1 MMDTL
6 YKKLFFLMV
15 LVICGHSIVAQEKV
29 SKQLNETYEM
39 TNSGELYLENKYG
52 DVTVTGWDRDNV
64 SITVDITVTHKKRD
78 NAENLLER
86 ISLNIREIEDFITVT
101 SEISE
106 KSAGFFAKYFNKA
119 NPFDFDRS
127 NVQIDYT
134 IQLPSN
140 AELDITNKFGD
151 VIIGD
156 WSGKL
161 KANVEHGD
169 VWINKNINNADV
181 ALKYGKLRAKTVN
194 YGNIRVKNGSV
205 DVEESRDLRINSS
218 GTDVKIDRVSSLEIY
233 SSKDEITIEEVGAI
247 HGDLR
252 FTNMQ
257 LNNVD
262 DQINLTM
269 KIADFRVSKV
279 RSPDATIV
287 IDQESSEVSLTI
299 SDFSFRFDATLEEG
313 LLRLPKSFKN
323 VETKMLN
330 RGKRVREITATY
342 GKGSSG
348 EISITG
354 IKGAILLK
362 EI

>member
-15 LVICGHSIVAQEKV
+15 LVICGHYTLAQEQV
-29 SKQLNETYEM
+29 SKQLKEAYEM

-64 SITVDITVTHKKRD
+64 SITVDITVTHRKLD
-78 NAENLLER
+78 NAKNLLDR
-86 ISLNIREIEDFITVT
+86 ISLNIREIDDFITVT

-106 KSAGFFAKYFNKA
+106 KSTGFFAKYFNKA

-169 VWINKNINNADV
+169 VWINKDINNADV
-181 ALKYGKLRAKTVN
+181 VLKYGKLRAKTVN

-247 HGDLR
+247 HGDLK

-330 RGKRVREITATY
+330 RGKRVRKITATY

>member
-1 MMDTL
+1 MDTL

-15 LVICGHSIVAQEKV
+15 LVICGHYTLAQEQV
-29 SKQLNETYEM
+29 SKQLKEAYEM

-64 SITVDITVTHKKRD
+64 SITVDITVTHRKLD
-78 NAENLLER
+78 NAKNLLDR
-86 ISLNIREIEDFITVT
+86 ISLNIKEIDDFITVT

-106 KSAGFFAKYFNKA
+106 KSTGFFAKYFNKA

-169 VWINKNINNADV
+169 VWINKDINNADV

-247 HGDLR
+247 HGDLK

-330 RGKRVREITATY
+330 RGKRVRKITATY

>member
-1 MMDTL
+1 MMDTF
-6 YKKLFFLMV
+6 YKRRVVLMV
-15 LVICGHSIVAQEKV
+15 LIICGHYALAQEKV
-29 SKQLNETYEM
+29 SKQLSESYEM

-64 SITVDITVTHKKRD
+64 SITVDITVTHRKKE
-78 NAENLLER
+78 NAKNLLDR
-86 ISLNIREIEDFITVT
+86 ISLNTREIENFITVT
-101 SEISE
+101 SEIAERST
-106 KSAGFFAKYFNKA
+106 GFFAKYFNKA

-134 IQLPSN
+134 ILLPSN

-169 VWINKNINNADV
+169 VWINKDINNADV
-181 ALKYGKLRAKTVN
+181 VLKYGKLRTKTVN
-194 YGNIRVKNGSV
+194 YGNIRIKNGSL
-205 DVEESRDLRINSS
+205 DVEESRNLRINSS
-218 GTDVKIDRVSSLEIY
+218 GTDIEIDRVSSLEIY
-233 SSKDEITIEEVGAI
+233 SSKDEITIEEVGAV

-262 DQINLTM
+262 EQINLTM

-279 RSPDATIV
+279 QNPDAVIV

-299 SDFSFRFDATLEEG
+299 SDFSFKFDATLEEG

-330 RGKRVREITATY
+330 KGQRIREITATY
-342 GKGSSG
+342 GKGLSG

-354 IKGAILLK
+354 IKGVILLK
-362 EI
+362 EF

>member
-1 MMDTL
+1 MMDTF
-6 YKKLFFLMV
+6 YKIRVVLM
-15 LVICGHSIVAQEKV
+15 LLMICGHHALAQEKV
-29 SKQLNETYEM
+29 SKQLSESYEM

-64 SITVDITVTHKKRD
+64 SITVDITVTHRKKE
-78 NAENLLER
+78 NAKNLLDR
-86 ISLNIREIEDFITVT
+86 ISLNTREIENFITVT
-101 SEISE
+101 SEIAE
-106 KSAGFFAKYFNKA
+106 KSTGFFAKYFNKA

-151 VIIGD
+151 IIIGD

-169 VWINKNINNADV
+169 VWINKDINNADV
-181 ALKYGKLRAKTVN
+181 VLKYGKLRTKTVN
-194 YGNIRVKNGSV
+194 YGNIRIKNGSL

-218 GTDVKIDRVSSLEIY
+218 GTDIEIDRVSSLEIY
-233 SSKDEITIEEVGAI
+233 SSKDEITIEEVGAV

-262 DQINLTM
+262 EQINLTM

-279 RSPDATIV
+279 QNPDAVIV

-299 SDFSFRFDATLEEG
+299 SDFSFKFDATLEEG

-330 RGKRVREITATY
+330 KGQRIREITATY
-342 GKGSSG
+342 GKGLSG

-354 IKGAILLK
+354 IKGVILLK
-362 EI
+362 EF

>member
-1 MMDTL
+1 MMDTF
-6 YKKLFFLMV
+6 YKKLFVLMALV
-15 LVICGHSIVAQEKV
+15 LYGHYTQAQEEV
-29 SKQLNETYEM
+29 SKQLRETYEM

-52 DVTVTGWDRDNV
+52 DVTITGWDRDNV
-64 SITVDITVTHKKRD
+64 SITVDITVTHRKLE
-78 NAENLLER
+78 NAKNLLDR

-101 SEISE
+101 SEIAE
-106 KSAGFFAKYFNKA
+106 KNTGFFARYFNKA

-134 IQLPSN
+134 IQLPEN

-161 KANVEHGD
+161 KATVEHGD
-169 VWINKNINNADV
+169 VWVNEDINNADV
-181 ALKYGKLRAKTVN
+181 ILRYGKLRTKTIN

-205 DVEESRDLRINSS
+205 DIEESKDLRINSS
-218 GTDVKIDRVSSLEIY
+218 GTDIEIDRVSSLEIY
-233 SSKDEITIEEVGAI
+233 SSKDEITIGEVGAVN
-247 HGDLR
+247 GDLR

-257 LNNVD
+257 LNTIED
-262 DQINLTM
+262 LINLTM
-269 KIADFRVSKV
+269 KIADFRVSNV
-279 RSPDATIV
+279 RSPDATLV
-287 IDQESSEVSLTI
+287 IDQESSEVSLTV

-330 RGKRVREITATY
+330 KGQRIREITATY
-342 GKGSSG
+342 GKGLAG

-354 IKGAILLK
+354 IKGVILLK
-362 EI
+362 EF